1 MFNVVRSRVL
11 PKIKGGLKLN
21 KGQKRTLFMLPQLS
35 YSLQG
40 GLKPAF
46 SARALDYHYNKVH
59 LGYVQKLNQ
68 LIEGTQYESMSLD
81 EIIRATSSV
90 ADEAIIYNYAAEVWN
105 HNFFW
110 ANMTPGGSEPSK
122 RVKEL
127 MELHFN
133 GVDKFKQSFT
143 QHARAI
149 FGSGWTWLIDNNGHL
164 EIAVTFNGH
173 TMGGGGSTF
182 GSRSEHG
189 VPVVSSSYVRSFQAG
204 VGTTLSGVTPLLALD
219 VWEHAYAQDYQTDRG
234 AYIDNWW
241 KVVDWNMMER
251 NLINIDRKTRSQ

>member
-1 MFNVVRSRVL
+1 
-11 PKIKGGLKLN
+11 
-21 KGQKRTLFMLPQLS
+21 MLPQLP
-35 YSLQG
+35 YSQQA

-68 LIEGTQYESMSLD
+68 LIEGTQYESMSLE

-110 ANMTPGGSEPSK
+110 TGMTPGGAEPSK

-133 GVDKFKQSFT
+133 GVDKFKQTFS

-149 FGSGWTWLIDNNGHL
+149 FGSGWAWLIDNNGHL

-189 VPVVSSSYVRSFQAG
+189 TPVVSSSYVRSFQAG

-219 VWEHAYAQDYQTDRG
+219 VWEHAYAQDYQIDRA

-241 KVVDWNMMER
+241 KVVDWNSVER
-251 NLINIDRKTRSQ
+251 NLINIDRKTRN